1 MSNHDLELNLC
12 GKDPKAPT
20 EGKQSTPSDFIVT
33 FDQQKQSYPDLS
45 SSSIS
50 FSHSASNCDVSV
62 LIYCP
67 PWCFCWC
74 PQTAA
79 RGSVCHWGPQSL
91 WDQGQMARG
100 WRRATE
106 HWAAPP
112 EIRRSHHPAA
122 PMSPESKHGRHG
134 KKEIGVCS
142 IQFVSLCVFLN
153 YTHCWKALWQHVNVC
168 TFLRSE
174 RWQQHCRRR
183 SSKDRMWTVLDTCL
197 ACWELDRAG
206 SAWDKPNSWATGET
220 ERVNTI
226 LNHHYCY

>member
-1 MSNHDLELNLC
+1 MWERSKGSNWGQTIHTQWLHWWLYCDFW
-12 GKDPKAPT
+12 
-20 EGKQSTPSDFIVT
+20 STKTIIPWSYFT
-33 FDQQKQSYPDLS
+33 FYIRQQHT
-45 SSSIS
+45 

-67 PWCFCWC
+67 PWCSCWC

-122 PMSPESKHGRHG
+122 PMSPESKHRRQVWNRCVQYS
-134 KKEIGVCS
+134 VC
-142 IQFVSLCVFLN
+142 IIMCVFLN
-153 YTHCWKALWQHVNVC
+153 YRHCWKALWQHVKVC